1 MGNKKSSGYA
11 KKRKLSG
18 NQFQNMAKKLRIS
31 DQGETSEANTSASA
45 RKISAR
51 ISTESIKESVWLSFS
66 QYGNFKRHIRAS
78 TVFKLSKI

>member
-1 MGNKKSSGYA
+1 MRKSVNYLAISFKMWLKSLEFLIKMRRA
-11 KKRKLSG
+11 KQIL
-18 NQFQNMAKKLRIS
+18 L
-31 DQGETSEANTSASA
+31 EASA

-66 QYGNFKRHIRAS
+66 QYGSFKRHIRAS